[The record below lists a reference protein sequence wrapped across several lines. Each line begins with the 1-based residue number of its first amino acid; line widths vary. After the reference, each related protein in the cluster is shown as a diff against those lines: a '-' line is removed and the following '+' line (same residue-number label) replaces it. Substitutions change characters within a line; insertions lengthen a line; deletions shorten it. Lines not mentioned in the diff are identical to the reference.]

1 MFGCGCCGRSSGDES
16 KIKRSLEDEK
26 DPTFGNTFQ
35 GMDPKKREANSK
47 QHNDGILELAKKET
61 ETFIQDVKK
70 EIKPAPV
77 IIELGR

>member
-47 QHNDGILELAKKET
+47 QHNDDILEVAKETFKKE
-61 ETFIQDVKK
+61 DMKK
-70 EIKPAPV
+70 KSNLSVVIK
-77 IIELGR
+77 L

>member
-1 MFGCGCCGRSSGDES
+1 MFGCGCCGRSSRDES

-47 QHNDGILELAKKET
+47 QHNDDILEVAKKET
-61 ETFIQDVKK
+61 FKKEDMKK

-77 IIELGR
+77 VIELGR

>member
-47 QHNDGILELAKKET
+47 QHNDDTLEVAKKET
-61 ETFIQDVKK
+61 FKKEDMKK

-77 IIELGR
+77 VIELGR

>member
-47 QHNDGILELAKKET
+47 QHNDDILEVAKKET
-61 ETFIQDVKK
+61 FKKEDMKK

-77 IIELGR
+77 VIELGR

>member
-47 QHNDGILELAKKET
+47 QHNDDILEVAKKET
-61 ETFIQDVKK
+61 FKKEDMKK